1 MASVR
6 RLLSIEDLLWAL
18 WLLVLDPARGSLF
31 LDGGIATFFLLG
43 AGLCFWVSTFL
54 SDRSQVDPR
63 RPWLLAM
70 GLGVCTIMI
79 DAALKQVGADMTWR
93 IVNTVTPLG
102 LGLVL
107 AVQHRMTGGR
117 TWLQA
122 PTLLRRA
129 LAWPLIMI
137 LADNFAALTG
147 ILVDTSSSLSVFAEG
162 GAVGFISAALR
173 LLVFMPMIYASFVV
187 VPRRLT
193 YAEEGAGLSSWIV
206 RYLWALLSAWLG
218 VSLIEPLSAGL

>member
-107 AVQHRMTGGR
+107 AIQHRMTGGR

-129 LAWPLIMI
+129 LAWPLVMI
-137 LADNFAALTG
+137 LADNFAALSG

-173 LLVFMPMIYASFVV
+173 LLVFMPMIYAFFVV
-187 VPRRLT
+187 APRRLT
-193 YAEEGAGLSSWIV
+193 YAEEGAGLPSWIV
-206 RYLWALLSAWLG
+206 RYLWALLSAWVG
-218 VSLIEPLSAGL
+218 AALIQPLSAGL